1 MWLGQRFSKRESL
14 ECFFMYIYV
23 LNIGRGNGRK
33 VCFLT
38 TFGRRKKV
46 EKRLANGKLQFIL
59 EQS

>member
-1 MWLGQRFSKRESL
+1 M
-14 ECFFMYIYV
+14 FFMYIYVPV

-46 EKRLANGKLQFIL
+46 EKRLAKGKLQFIL